1 MGKPGNKSGRLIY
14 FRDKCTDVHLAAVYS
29 HLASAV
35 DIPNILAARSP
46 NDKAFKD
53 LMTQV
58 FVHSMEDL
66 WLFEF
71 HPSKRGLSAKLEK
84 ENKEKMYNRFRTLTG
99 RIHGLPAAKA
109 VPGYLDVPLKFDFLR
124 YVLLKQDSA
133 SQNARD
139 GTIGNAEEG

>member
-1 MGKPGNKSGRLIY
+1 
-14 FRDKCTDVHLAAVYS
+14 
-29 HLASAV
+29 
-35 DIPNILAARSP
+35 
-46 NDKAFKD
+46 
-53 LMTQV
+53 MTQV

-71 HPSKRGLSAKLEK
+71 HPSKQGLSARLEK
-84 ENKEKMYNRFRTLTG
+84 ENKEKMYNIQSFQNPDGSYLRT
-99 RIHGLPAAKA
+99 
-109 VPGYLDVPLKFDFLR
+109 GYLDVLLKFDFLR